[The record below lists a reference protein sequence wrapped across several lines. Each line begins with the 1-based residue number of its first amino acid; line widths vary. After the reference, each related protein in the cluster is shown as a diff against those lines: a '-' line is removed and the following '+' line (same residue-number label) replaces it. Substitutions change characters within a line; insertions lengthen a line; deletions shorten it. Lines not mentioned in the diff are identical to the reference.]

1 MFRRP
6 RPPQPPSGSE
16 AAPVTPSPAPGSVP
30 ADAAALLAG
39 LLARPS
45 AASVLEGALAHA
57 ATLLGVEVRGYAV
70 LGRGAA
76 PVAATYGYPRTLVGA
91 TLEGPWVTAGGRP
104 QLLQDRDLYA
114 ANPPE
119 ALARLEAA
127 GARQAPLTFVVP
139 LTDHGRTL
147 GALVLDCPAGTSLSP
162 AVQSAVTS
170 WAGAVAP
177 LVAVLESRR
186 EWRQTARQ
194 IASAVVEAV
203 ESLEFDALGHGQT
216 VAETAVRLGEAA
228 GLSPREREELW
239 YAALLHDFGKIHGE
253 PGHAQV
259 GANFLHSV
267 PHLAEAQ
274 RAIRHHHERWD
285 GSGEPDGLSGEDI
298 PLYARLLAV
307 ANASAHAD
315 GNLAAVQ
322 AQAGT
327 ALDPQLV
334 ELLAGLPPAP
344 AGAEA

>member
-1 MFRRP
+1 M
-6 RPPQPPSGSE
+6 
-16 AAPVTPSPAPGSVP
+16 
-30 ADAAALLAG
+30 LAR

-45 AASVLEGALAHA
+45 AASVLDGALAHA
-57 ATLLGVEVRGYAV
+57 AALLGSEAKGYAV

-76 PVAATYGYPRTLVGA
+76 PVVAVHGYPRTLAGT

-104 QLLQDRDLYA
+104 QLLQGRDLYA

-162 AVQSAVTS
+162 AAQSAVTA
-170 WAGAVAP
+170 WAASVAP
-177 LVAVLESRR
+177 LVAVMESRR

-203 ESLEFDALGHGQT
+203 ESLEFDALGHGEA
-216 VAETAVRLGEAA
+216 VADLAVRLGEAA

-239 YAALLHDFGKIHGE
+239 YAALLHDLGKIHGE
-253 PGHAQV
+253 PGHAQM

-267 PHLAEAQ
+267 SHFAEAQ

-285 GSGEPDGLSGEDI
+285 GQGEPDGLSGEEI

-327 ALDPQLV
+327 VLDPQLV
-334 ELLAGLPPAP
+334 ELLASLPPAP

>member
-1 MFRRP
+1 MFRRS
-6 RPPQPPSGSE
+6 RPTQPPSGSE
-16 AAPVTPSPAPGSVP
+16 ATSVQSSPAS
-30 ADAAALLAG
+30 ADATALLAG

-45 AASVLEGALAHA
+45 TANVLEGALGHA
-57 ATLLGVEVRGYAV
+57 ARLLGGGAKGYAV

-76 PVAATYGYPRTLVGA
+76 PIAAVHGYPRTLLGV
-91 TLEGPWVTAGGRP
+91 TLDGPWATAGGRP
-104 QLLQDRDLYA
+104 QLFQGRDLYA
-114 ANPPE
+114 AANPPE
-119 ALARLEAA
+119 TLARLEGA
-127 GARQAPLTFVVP
+127 GARQAPLSFVVP

-162 AVQSAVTS
+162 AAQGAVTA

-186 EWRQTARQ
+186 EWRETARQ

-203 ESLEFDALGHGQT
+203 ESREFDALGHGRA
-216 VAETAVRLGEAA
+216 VADLAARLGEAA

-239 YAALLHDFGKIHGE
+239 YAALLHDLGKIHGE

-267 PHLAEAQ
+267 PHLSEAG

-285 GSGEPDGLSGEDI
+285 GSGEPDGLAGEAI
-298 PLYARLLAV
+298 PLYARILAV
-307 ANASAHAD
+307 ANAAAHAG
-315 GNLAAVQ
+315 GNLAVVQ
-322 AQAGT
+322 VLSGT

-334 ELLAGLPPAP
+334 ELLAELPPVP

>member
-1 MFRRP
+1 
-6 RPPQPPSGSE
+6 
-16 AAPVTPSPAPGSVP
+16 
-30 ADAAALLAG
+30 
-39 LLARPS
+39 
-45 AASVLEGALAHA
+45 H
-57 ATLLGVEVRGYAV
+57 
-70 LGRGAA
+70 
-76 PVAATYGYPRTLVGA
+76 GYPRSLVGA
-91 TLEGPWVTAGGRP
+91 ALEGPWVTAGGRP

-114 ANPPE
+114 GSPPE
-119 ALARLEAA
+119 TLARLEAA

-147 GALVLDCPAGTSLSP
+147 GALVLDCPAGTVLSP
-162 AVQSAVTS
+162 AAQSAVTA
-170 WAGAVAP
+170 WAAAVAP
-177 LVAVLESRR
+177 LVAVLESSR

-203 ESLEFDALGHGQT
+203 ESLEFDALGHGQA

-239 YAALLHDFGKIHGE
+239 YAALLHDLGKIHGG
-253 PGHAQV
+253 PGHAQL

-267 PHLAEAQ
+267 SHLAEAQ

-285 GSGEPDGLSGEDI
+285 GQGDPDGLAGEAI
-298 PLYARLLAV
+298 PLYARILAV
-307 ANASAHAD
+307 ANASAHAE

-322 AQAGT
+322 GQSGT

-344 AGAEA
+344 AGTDA